1 LTGLKPGELYHVH
14 FVAADEA
21 DVRREDHAHFIRPEE
36 ADFRPE
42 GYVTN
47 GTFMARAI
55 VRGGEVIPELTGL
68 HIPYVRRRNWKEI
81 LFNQYRVVFRATAP
95 EAELSITDWESE
107 RDPGGELGRRIYVN
121 FVNVRRY
128 YVEDDEELRWLTTR
142 RRDNDFT
149 SCD

>member
-1 LTGLKPGELYHVH
+1 
-14 FVAADEA
+14 
-21 DVRREDHAHFIRPEE
+21 
-36 ADFRPE
+36 
-42 GYVTN
+42 
-47 GTFMARAI
+47 
-55 VRGGEVIPELTGL
+55 
-68 HIPYVRRRNWKEI
+68 VRRRNWKEI